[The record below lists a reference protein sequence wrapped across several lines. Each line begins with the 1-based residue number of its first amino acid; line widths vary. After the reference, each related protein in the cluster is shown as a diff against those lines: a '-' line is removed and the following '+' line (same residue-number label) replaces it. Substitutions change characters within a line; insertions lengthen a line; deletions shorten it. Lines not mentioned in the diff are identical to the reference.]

1 MQGICLLQFKPLCR
15 TDLAMLT
22 PYFEGKGAI
31 AADYSILYFHM
42 WNGFLRSEYAID
54 EDGVLYL
61 RRNTRH
67 GVFYYPPL
75 RCKSSDLLA
84 DIPRLARVTDEP
96 TVSLCAIP
104 AHEVERV
111 ENAFAVIEKDASRRW
126 ADYIYAAEDLATLRG
141 HRYNK
146 KRNLVNQFKKLY
158 EGRSYEPLS
167 AENVSDAADLLHRIM
182 DATEMNED
190 ERFENERVLEVLAD
204 YARLSLCGGLVRVDG
219 VAVAFCVAERIDN
232 VLIVHVE
239 KADRAYKGAY
249 QYINYRFAKEQYE
262 QGQIT
267 LINREDDTGDEGLR
281 HAKLSYFPVDIL
293 HKYRMVLKNDFGG
306 VKV

>member
-15 TDLAMLT
+15 ADLAMLT

-31 AADYSILYFHM
+31 AADYSVLYFYM
-42 WNGFLRSEYAID
+42 WNGFLRSEYAL
-54 EDGVLYL
+54 ENGVLYL

-67 GVFYYPPL
+67 GIFYYPPL
-75 RCKSSDLLA
+75 RRESADLLA
-84 DIPRLARVTDEP
+84 DIPLLSRVTEDA
-96 TVSLCAIP
+96 TVCLCAIP

-111 ENAFAVIEKDASRRW
+111 EGAFTVLEKDTSRRW

-158 EGRSYEPLS
+158 EGRSYEPLTT
-167 AENVSDAADLLHRIM
+167 ENVADAAALLHRIM
-182 DATEMNED
+182 DATEQSED

-204 YARLSLCGGLVRVDG
+204 YGKLPLCGGLVRVDG
-219 VAVAFCVAERIDN
+219 VAVAFCVAEQIDN
-232 VLIVHVE
+232 VLVVHIE

-249 QYINYRFAKEQYE
+249 QYINYRFARAQYE
-262 QGQIT
+262 GGSIT
-267 LINREDDTGDEGLR
+267 LVNREDDTGDEGLR

-306 VKV
+306 DTL

>member
-1 MQGICLLQFKPLCR
+1 MQGICLLQFKPLHR

-22 PYFEGKGAI
+22 PYFEGKRAI
-31 AADYSILYFHM
+31 AADYSVLYFYM
-42 WNGFLRSEYAID
+42 WGGFLRSEYAL

-67 GVFYYPPL
+67 GIFYYPPL
-75 RCKSSDLLA
+75 RIGSADLLA
-84 DIPRLARVTDEP
+84 DVSLLSRVTGEP

-111 ENAFAVIEKDASRRW
+111 EERFTVLEKDASRRW

-158 EGRSYEPLS
+158 EGRSYEPLT
-167 AENVSDAADLLHRIM
+167 AENVADAAALLQRM
-182 DATEMNED
+182 MGEMEMSED

-204 YARLSLCGGLVRVDG
+204 YAVLPLCGGLVRVDG
-219 VAVAFCVAERIDN
+219 AAVAFCVAERIDD
-232 VLIVHVE
+232 VLVVHIE

-249 QYINYRFAKEQYE
+249 QYINYRFAKEQLSL
-262 QGQIT
+262 GGLS

-306 VKV
+306 DGT

>member
-1 MQGICLLQFKPLCR
+1 MQGICLLQFRALR
-15 TDLAMLT
+15 RGDLAELL
-22 PYFEGKGAI
+22 PYFVGKGAI
-31 AADYSILYFHM
+31 AADYSILYFYM
-42 WNGFLRSEYAID
+42 WNGFLRTEYVI
-54 EDGVLYL
+54 EDDVLYL

-67 GVFYYPPL
+67 GIFYYPPL
-75 RCKSSDLLA
+75 RRDSRDLLA
-84 DIPRLARVTDEP
+84 DIPLLSRATDEA

-104 AHEVERV
+104 EHEAERV
-111 ENAFAVIEKDASRRW
+111 ETSFAVLEKDTSRRW

-167 AENVSDAADLLHRIM
+167 SENVEEAAQLLHRIM
-182 DATEMNED
+182 DASEMSED

-204 YARLSLCGGLVRVDG
+204 YSKLPLCGGLVRVDG
-219 VAVAFCVAERIDN
+219 VAVAFCVAERIDD
-232 VLIVHVE
+232 VLVVHIE

-249 QYINYRFAKEQYE
+249 QYINYRFAKEQYAD
-262 QGQIT
+262 GSLA

-281 HAKLSYFPVDIL
+281 HAKLSYFPVNIL

-306 VKV
+306 GAV

>member
-1 MQGICLLQFKPLCR
+1 MQGVCLLQFKPLGR
-15 TDLAMLT
+15 ADLAMLT
-22 PYFEGKGAI
+22 PYFRGKGAVV
-31 AADYSILYFHM
+31 ADYSVLYFYM
-42 WNGFLRSEYAID
+42 WNGFLRTEYAF
-54 EDGVLYL
+54 EDDTLYL

-75 RCKSSDLLA
+75 RRNCDDLLA
-84 DIPRLARVTDEP
+84 NISCLSRVTDEK

-104 AHEVERV
+104 EHEVERV
-111 ENAFAVIEKDASRRW
+111 ERSFAVLEKDTSRRW

-158 EGRSYEPLS
+158 GGRSYEPLTS
-167 AENVSDAADLLHRIM
+167 ENVDDAVDLLRRIM
-182 DATEMNED
+182 DVSDMSED

-204 YARLSLCGGLVRVDG
+204 YGKLPLCGGLVRVDG
-219 VAVAFCVAERIDN
+219 VTVAFCVAERIDD
-232 VLIVHVE
+232 VLVVHIE

-249 QYINYRFAKEQYE
+249 QYINYRFAREQYAD
-262 QGQIT
+262 GS
-267 LINREDDTGDEGLR
+267 LAFINREDDTGDEGLR
-281 HAKLSYFPVDIL
+281 HAKLSYFPVNIL

-306 VKV
+306 GAE